1 MNEMSYSNMMFR
13 NLVYKEYVDFN
24 IYELDTCAKDFY
36 KLISEQNL
44 KKNGPLIMA
53 YTQIMKENMVNI
65 ELMLPVNKLLTSN
78 ENLNF
83 RTYLC
88 E

>member
-1 MNEMSYSNMMFR
+1 
-13 NLVYKEYVDFN
+13 
-24 IYELDTCAKDFY
+24 
-36 KLISEQNL
+36 
-44 KKNGPLIMA
+44 MA

>member
-44 KKNGPLIMA
+44 RKMDH
-53 YTQIMKENMVNI
+53 
-65 ELMLPVNKLLTSN
+65 
-78 ENLNF
+78 
-83 RTYLC
+83 
-88 E
+88 